1 MARRYRIP
9 GKGGRIS
16 RMHDGRRREDMLD
29 LIEAAR
35 VLRSHAV
42 RGRSSPEL
50 RAFNVGF
57 RSPEAALCQPAEP
70 LRCRDLPRC

>member
-1 MARRYRIP
+1 
-9 GKGGRIS
+9 
-16 RMHDGRRREDMLD
+16 MLD

-42 RGRSSPEL
+42 RGRSSTEL

-70 LRCRDLPRC
+70 LRCRDLLRC